1 MTSVAPALNGVYMH
15 MPTETPRVHD
25 LTFDH
30 SHTRPKACKAHPL
43 AEGRLYIGKQNTV
56 RTILGRL
63 VSSLMRKN
71 INMSILED
79 AIRQAYSLDSL

>member
-1 MTSVAPALNGVYMH
+1 M
-15 MPTETPRVHD
+15 HD

-71 INMSILED
+71 NNISNMSILED
-79 AIRQAYSLDSL
+79 AIVQAYSLDSL